1 MPKLEMSEIQRT
13 TTKQLTK
20 QAFAES
26 VFLAG
31 NGTDLQPLL
40 RLNHLLTPMPV
51 PGKENMAA
59 VTFVSAT
66 AGTPFNLDELKT
78 AIQSKLK
85 KLADLE
91 HDCLVIA
98 EEPRLLTREDLD
110 AGPINLEV
118 ELLNRIEREKY
129 TEQLAIPYAKHSW
142 AAEIIFERGVG
153 TGRFIRFIHI
163 GGEALATLSA
173 LSHGGE
179 FTPKIIVTV
188 QTGPLEE
195 PSGPLARML
204 TQFKRQPELWV
215 RGRWAHR
222 DFATHR
228 YEYQR
233 LGRGTYN
240 KLMQTYPFWNGC
252 LNHADD
258 MPAGLERHQTRSIV
272 RAFRKEHTTGLR
284 DIVELK
290 NGPCTIR
297 LIKQKLLPNLAN
309 GATLVVSKHVK
320 NKWALQGHD
329 VSSVQVW
336 EDFDGALKDSS
347 LQPFTLKKALN
358 SLSVNNLEKHRY
370 SVLPVG
376 FEDEGFRLL
385 EFLSLEKNIEIN
397 IYFEGELDFADL
409 RGGK

>member
-1 MPKLEMSEIQRT
+1 MVKHLNKS
-13 TTKQLTK
+13 
-20 QAFAES
+20 AFAES
-26 VFLAG
+26 AFLAG

-78 AIQSKLK
+78 AIQSKLE
-85 KLADLE
+85 KLAELE
-91 HDCLVIA
+91 QDCLVIT
-98 EEPRLLTREDLD
+98 EEPRVLSRDDLD
-110 AGPINLEV
+110 AGPVNLEV
-118 ELLNRIEREKY
+118 DLLNRIEREKY

-142 AAEIIFERGVG
+142 AAEVIFERGVG

-163 GGEALATLSA
+163 GGEALATLLA

-188 QTGPLEE
+188 QTGLLEE

-204 TQFKRQPELWV
+204 TQFNRQPELWV

-222 DFATHR
+222 DFSMR
-228 YEYQR
+228 RFEFQR

-240 KLMQTYPFWNGC
+240 KMVQTYPFWNGC

-272 RAFRKEHTTGLR
+272 RAFRKENTIGLR

-297 LIKQKLLPNLAN
+297 LIKQKLLPTLND
-309 GATLVVSKHVK
+309 GTTLVVSRHVK
-320 NKWALQGHD
+320 KKWSLKGHD

-336 EDFDGALKDSS
+336 EDFDDALNDSS

-358 SLSVNNLEKHRY
+358 ALAVNNLEKHRY
-370 SVLPVG
+370 AVLPVG

-397 IYFEGELDFADL
+397 IYFEGELDFADI
-409 RGGK
+409 RKIGE